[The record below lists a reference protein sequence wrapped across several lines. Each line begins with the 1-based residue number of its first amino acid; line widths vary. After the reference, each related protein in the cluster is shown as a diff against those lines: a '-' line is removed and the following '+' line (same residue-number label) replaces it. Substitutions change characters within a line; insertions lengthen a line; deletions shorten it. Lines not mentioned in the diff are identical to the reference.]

1 MALPPNTNPSLFE
14 LLSPWRNLDHTI
26 LDIRDQDRTIGAI
39 SRSDA
44 EVLLHLA
51 AQPIVSKA
59 QTDAP
64 STFATNVMGTVH
76 VLEGA
81 LRSKSINSVLII
93 TTDKVYANVGNGLA
107 FREEDPLSGDDP
119 YSASKAGAEL
129 AVAAYRLA
137 FEACAKK
144 VATARAGN
152 VIGGGDWALDRI
164 VPDLVRS
171 LASGTPTVIRNPA
184 GVRPWQHVLEPLF
197 GYIEFAEQLAT
208 RESSSATALNLGP
221 APESSRT
228 VSELIGR
235 FLVHFPQHPGIRES
249 PAQNFAEAPVLRLDS
264 RKAAAELNWHPRLTF
279 EKAVDW
285 TAEWYSAHCMGANMR
300 AQSLEQI
307 ARYEASL

>member
-14 LLSPWRNLDHTI
+14 LLSPWKKLNHTI
-26 LDIRDQDRTIGAI
+26 VDVRDQDRTIAAI

-59 QTDAP
+59 QADAP

-81 LRSKSINSVLII
+81 LRSKSISSVLII
-93 TTDKVYANVGNGLA
+93 TTDKIYANVGKGLA

-119 YSASKAGAEL
+119 YSASKAAAEL
-129 AVAAYRLA
+129 AVSAYRLA
-137 FEACAKK
+137 FEAGAKK

-171 LASGTPTVIRNPA
+171 LTSGMPTVIRNLT
-184 GVRPWQHVLEPLF
+184 GVRPWQHVLEPLS
-197 GYIEFAEQLAT
+197 GYIAFAEQLAT
-208 RESSSATALNLGP
+208 RKSAPPAALNLGP

-228 VSELIGR
+228 VSELISR
-235 FLVHFPQHPGIRES
+235 FLSHFPQHPGVRES
-249 PAQNFAEAPVLRLDS
+249 PAQTFHEAPMLRLDS
-264 RKAAAELNWHPRLTF
+264 AKAAANLNWHPRLSF

-285 TAEWYSAHCMGANMR
+285 TAEWYSAHHMGANMR
-300 AQSLEQI
+300 AQSLQQI
-307 ARYEASL
+307 ARYEAYL